1 MNIDDK
7 KEKLIPELRFNEFK
21 GEWEIA
27 KLGNIASFSKGKNLS
42 KADIDPNGKYPCI
55 RYGEL
60 YTHYKE
66 YAKDIVSRTNLDKNQ
81 LTFSKVNDV
90 IIPASGETA
99 IDISTAV
106 YIDRDDIAL
115 GGDLN
120 IIRSSLYGYF
130 LALSLS
136 NKKKKAIARL
146 AQGISVIH
154 LYPEHLKT
162 VPITYPSI
170 PEQQKI
176 SSFLS
181 LIDKKIELLNKK
193 KELLEI
199 YKKGI
204 MQKIF
209 NRDIRFKDSND
220 NYYPE
225 WEEKRLGEI
234 GKTYNGLS
242 GKSGNDFGE
251 GENFITY
258 KQIFDNSQIN
268 PNRFGKVKIESE
280 EKQNLVKYGDIFF
293 TTSSETPNE
302 VGFSSVLLDEVKNT
316 YLNSFCFGFRPNSFE
331 ILFPMYT
338 RFFFRSRYIRK
349 IMYKLAQG
357 STRFNMSKD
366 ELTKE
371 KILLPQTEEQK
382 RIAKFLQNTN
392 QFLEYQNILI
402 EKMKIFKQGL
412 LQKMFI

>member
-1 MNIDDK
+1 MK
-7 KEKLIPELRFNEFK
+7 QEQKEKLIPELRFKEFE
-21 GEWEIA
+21 GEWKSSKLQDIA
-27 KLGNIASFSKGKNLS
+27 KFSKGKNIS
-42 KADIDPNGKYPCI
+42 KVDIDSNGKYPCI

-66 YAKDIVSRTNLDKNQ
+66 YARDIISKTNLDKDK
-81 LTFSKVNDV
+81 LVFSKNNDV

-106 YIDRDDIAL
+106 YIDKDDIAL

-120 IIRSSLYGYF
+120 IISSPLYGHF

-162 VPITYPSI
+162 VEINYPSL

-204 MQKIF
+204 MHNIF
-209 NRDIRFKDSND
+209 NRDIRFKDSNGND
-220 NYYPE
+220 YPE

-234 GKTYNGLS
+234 FKERAERGNNDLELLSVTQDRGVVKRTEIDAIDNSNDNKDSYKKVCIGDIAYNSMRMWQGASGLS
-242 GKSGNDFGE
+242 PYQGIVSPAYTVIYTDENTDFYSYMFKWPRVVY
-251 GENFITY
+251 NFRRY
-258 KQIFDNSQIN
+258 SQGLTSDTWN
-268 PNRFGKVKIESE
+268 LKYPLFSEVNVYSPQLEEQTKIAT
-280 EKQNLVKYGDIFF
+280 F
-293 TTSSETPNE
+293 
-302 VGFSSVLLDEVKNT
+302 
-316 YLNSFCFGFRPNSFE
+316 
-331 ILFPMYT
+331 
-338 RFFFRSRYIRK
+338 
-349 IMYKLAQG
+349 
-357 STRFNMSKD
+357 
-366 ELTKE
+366 
-371 KILLPQTEEQK
+371 LPQLDKLLINIVRQVETVASFK
-382 RIAKFLQNTN
+382 R
-392 QFLEYQNILI
+392 
-402 EKMKIFKQGL
+402 GL
-412 LQKMFI
+412 LQKMFV

>member
-1 MNIDDK
+1 MNKDIK
-7 KEKLIPELRFNEFK
+7 KEKLRPELRFKEFK
-21 GEWEIA
+21 EEWKID
-27 KLGNIASFSKGKNLS
+27 KLQDISKFSKGKNIS
-42 KADIDPNGKYPCI
+42 KVDIDSNGKYPCI

-66 YAKDIVSRTNLDKNQ
+66 YAKDIISRTNLDKDK
-81 LTFSKVNDV
+81 LVFSKSNDV

-106 YIDRDDIAL
+106 YIDKDDIAL

-120 IIRSSLYGYF
+120 IIRSPLYGHF

-162 VPITYPSI
+162 VEISYPTL

-204 MQKIF
+204 MHNIF
-209 NRDIRFKDSND
+209 NRDIRFKDSNGND
-220 NYYPE
+220 YPE
-225 WEEKRLGEI
+225 WEEKRLGDLLKEYRK
-234 GKTYNGLS
+234 KTKLENEYIVLTSSNKGLIPQS
-242 GKSGNDFGE
+242 E
-251 GENFITY
+251 YY
-258 KQIFDNSQIN
+258 KESL
-268 PNRFGKVKIESE
+268 SE
-280 EKQNLVKYGDIFF
+280 EKSNIGFNIL
-293 TTSSETPNE
+293 P
-302 VGFSSVLLDEVKNT
+302 VGYIT
-316 YLNSFCFGFRPNSFE
+316 Y
-331 ILFPMYT
+331 
-338 RFFFRSRYIRK
+338 RSRSDNRK
-349 IMYKLAQG
+349 FTFNQNNTSLPGIISKYYPVFSIAKGNGPFITNLLNYKKHFVGRYSEGTSQTVLSFNTLAG
-357 STRFNMSKD
+357 IPIS
-366 ELTKE
+366 
-371 KILLPQTEEQK
+371 IPQEEEQTQ
-382 RIAKFLQNTN
+382 IAKFLPQLDKSITIVAQQILKIH
-392 QFLEYQNILI
+392 QFKNS
-402 EKMKIFKQGL
+402 L